1 MKPSLVIISPALRD
15 ANNGNWQ
22 TAWRWAR
29 ALRAQWRVTL
39 ARDWP
44 GDGDSSPQAMVAL
57 HARRSA
63 GAIARYA
70 ERHPGRPLV
79 VVLTGTD
86 LYRDIRVDAQ
96 ARRSLDL
103 ATALVVLQEAG
114 LDELTPA
121 QRDKAHVIYQSA
133 RALKPMPPLKRVFEV
148 VQVGH
153 LRAEKDPI
161 TAMRAAQ
168 ALPEPSA
175 VRIVQIGD
183 ALTEPLGAAGAALA
197 GHRHYVWLGGRP
209 HGETRQR
216 IRRARALLVTSLMEG
231 GANVI
236 IEAVTS
242 GVPVL
247 ASRIPGNVGMLGRDY
262 DGYFPPGDVD
272 ALVSLLTRASEDEG
286 FLARLKGQCAARA
299 PLFAPEREAA
309 EVNRLLHSLWHSRST
324 AKDPT

>member
-29 ALRAQWRVTL
+29 ALKAQWRVTL
-39 ARDWP
+39 ARDWSP
-44 GDGDSSPQAMVAL
+44 DADWSPQAMIAL

-70 ERHPGRPLV
+70 EHCPGRPLV

-86 LYRDIRVDAQ
+86 LYRDIRVDAE
-96 ARRSLDL
+96 ARRSLGL

-133 RALKPMPPLKRVFEV
+133 PAMMPVPPLKRVFEV

-153 LRAEKDPI
+153 LRPEKDPL
-161 TAMRAAQ
+161 TTMRAAQ
-168 ALPEPSA
+168 ALPADSP

-183 ALTEPLGAAGAALA
+183 ALTESLAAAAEALA
-197 GHRHYVWLGGRP
+197 GHRHYRWLRARP
-209 HGETRQR
+209 HAETRQR
-216 IRRARALLVTSLMEG
+216 IRRARALLITSLMEG
-231 GANVI
+231 GANVV
-236 IEAVTS
+236 IEAVTA

-262 DGYFPPGDVD
+262 EGYFPPGDVD
-272 ALVSLLTRASEDEG
+272 ALVALLTRASEEDG
-286 FLARLKGQCAARA
+286 FLARLKAQCAARA

-309 EVNRLLHSLWHSRST
+309 EVNRLLHSLRQPRSN